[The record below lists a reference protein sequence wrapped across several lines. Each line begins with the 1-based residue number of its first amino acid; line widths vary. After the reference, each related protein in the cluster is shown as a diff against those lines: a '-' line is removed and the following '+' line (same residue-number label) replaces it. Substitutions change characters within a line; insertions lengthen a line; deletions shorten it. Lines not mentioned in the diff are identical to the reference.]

1 MQLITNNEGQGFTPR
16 TVTLVIQ
23 TQAEAD
29 DMQIALSTLRVDH
42 ISDQFSDETRQHM
55 VRALEVIAEGI
66 Q

>member
-23 TQAEAD
+23 TQAE
-29 DMQIALSTLRVDH
+29 
-42 ISDQFSDETRQHM
+42 FSDETRQHM